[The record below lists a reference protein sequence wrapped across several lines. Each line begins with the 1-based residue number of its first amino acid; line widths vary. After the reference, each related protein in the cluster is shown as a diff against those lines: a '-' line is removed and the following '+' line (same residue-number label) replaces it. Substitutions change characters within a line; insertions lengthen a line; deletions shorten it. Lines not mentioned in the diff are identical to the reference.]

1 MTKRRKDSK
10 LREVVKYRA
19 FFFYVLGSGGW
30 GGGIEG
36 LIYFSQFFGKDIH
49 NRGIKNLT
57 ETFLFV

>member
-30 GGGIEG
+30 GGGSKGLFISLNFLAKIFIIEA
-36 LIYFSQFFGKDIH
+36 LKI
-49 NRGIKNLT
+49 
-57 ETFLFV
+57 